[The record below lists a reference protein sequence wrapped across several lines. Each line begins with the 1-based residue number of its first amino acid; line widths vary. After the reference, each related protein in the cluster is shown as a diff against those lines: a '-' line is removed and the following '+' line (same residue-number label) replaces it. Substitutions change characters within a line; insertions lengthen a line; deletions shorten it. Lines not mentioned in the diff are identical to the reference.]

1 MTDNLI
7 QIATPILTVIGV
19 FVAAYGIMRNTEN
32 AKKRATINMIMAE
45 RNNAALQEAITI
57 VNGLAK
63 TDGCILATYTSDTP
77 DKKKDREA
85 ILTVLNQREFV
96 CAGVL
101 GGALHEKMYKDF
113 EYSMLLRD
121 WDNLSSFIFEIRR
134 IRSAPTAFQEF
145 EAVARKWKKKPL
157 KTK

>member
-1 MTDNLI
+1 
-7 QIATPILTVIGV
+7 
-19 FVAAYGIMRNTEN
+19 
-32 AKKRATINMIMAE
+32 
-45 RNNAALQEAITI
+45 
-57 VNGLAK
+57 
-63 TDGCILATYTSDTP
+63 
-77 DKKKDREA
+77 
-85 ILTVLNQREFV
+85 
-96 CAGVL
+96 

>member
-1 MTDNLI
+1 VEGRAFL
-7 QIATPILTVIGV
+7 QRSQAAIA
-19 FVAAYGIMRNTEN
+19 R
-32 AKKRATINMIMAE
+32 
-45 RNNAALQEAITI
+45 
-57 VNGLAK
+57 VNELAK
-63 TDGCILATYTSDTP
+63 TKDCILAAYTADENKSDRM
-77 DKKKDREA
+77 K
-85 ILTVLNQREFV
+85 IITVLNQREFV
-96 CAGVL
+96 CTGLL